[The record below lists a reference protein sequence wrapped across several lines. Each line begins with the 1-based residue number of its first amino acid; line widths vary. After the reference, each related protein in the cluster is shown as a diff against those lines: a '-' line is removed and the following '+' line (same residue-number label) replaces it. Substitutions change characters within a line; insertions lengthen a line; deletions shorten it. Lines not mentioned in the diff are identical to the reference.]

1 MSDPIRLTEM
11 LQMAHGEVAALADLI
26 ALHRKKNTRP
36 ASWFE
41 QNERTL
47 QYRRQVIM
55 VLENETKRRAADNE
69 RNAA

>member
-1 MSDPIRLTEM
+1 MSEPIRLTEM
-11 LQMAHGEVAALADLI
+11 LQMAQGEVAAIADLI

-41 QNERTL
+41 QHERIH
-47 QYRRQVIM
+47 QYRRQVAM
-55 VLENETKRRAADNE
+55 VLEQEHARRAAQKE